1 MAAINNI
8 CFNQIDKTGYCPF
21 YQRIAFISLM
31 IESNNSLK
39 IESGFILQLTCCIIA
54 TLQSFFQFMM

>member
-8 CFNQIDKTGYCPF
+8 CFSQIDKTGYCQF

-31 IESNNSLK
+31 IESNNFLK
-39 IESGFILQLTCCIIA
+39 IESDLIYYTGNMFYYYG
-54 TLQSFFQFMM
+54 LQSVI